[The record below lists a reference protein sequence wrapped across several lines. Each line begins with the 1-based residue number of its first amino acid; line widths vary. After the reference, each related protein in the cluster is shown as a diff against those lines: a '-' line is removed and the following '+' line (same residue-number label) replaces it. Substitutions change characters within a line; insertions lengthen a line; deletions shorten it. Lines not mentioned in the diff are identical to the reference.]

1 MSASPTRRSSTSKK
15 DVEEDIMESIP
26 SPVKPTQDV
35 LPLPLPKEL
44 AKYKHKDFEI
54 STTLGT
60 GTFGRVKLAQH
71 LQTGIFYAVKIMIKS
86 EIIRLNQLTHVQS
99 EVDVLMRIEHPFI
112 VKMAGF
118 YQTDTNLCIV
128 TEYLEGGELF
138 SLLRE
143 QTRFPIETVRLYSS
157 QILLAIEYL
166 HSMGLVHRDIKPENI
181 LLTRNGYLKVVDFGF
196 CKLVDDRTWTLCG
209 TPEYIAPEVITSKGH
224 GRGVDYWAFGILEF
238 EMLAGYPPFFAKDP
252 FGIYDKILKGAITF
266 PRHFDAKI
274 KNLIENLLQPDITKR
289 FGCLKNGIMDIK
301 MDTWYS
307 TINWDAI
314 YNLRI
319 DNQPYS
325 PKVEGEGDTSN
336 FDSYADDIEDVT
348 AQLTDEDAKLFKVF
362 YEMRKI
368 GLGE

>member
-1 MSASPTRRSSTSKK
+1 MSASPTRRSSASKVE
-15 DVEEDIMESIP
+15 VEEPAESIP
-26 SPVKPTQDV
+26 SPVKPTQER
-35 LPLPLPKEL
+35 LPLPLPREL
-44 AKYKHKDFEI
+44 NKYKDRDFEI

-71 LQTGIFYAVKIMIKS
+71 LQSGIYNAIKIMSKS
-86 EIIRLNQLTHVQS
+86 EILRLNQLSHVKS
-99 EVDVLMRIEHPFI
+99 EIDTLMRISHPFI
-112 VKMAGF
+112 VEMRGF
-118 YQTDTNLCIV
+118 YQTDKDLCVV

-143 QTRFPIETVRLYSS
+143 QARFPIETVRLYSS

-166 HSMGLVHRDIKPENI
+166 HSMGLVHRDVKPENI
-181 LLTRNGYLKVVDFGF
+181 LLTRTGFVKLVDFGF

-209 TPEYIAPEVITSKGH
+209 TPEYLAPEVITSKGH
-224 GRGVDYWAFGILEF
+224 GSGVDYWAFGILDF

-252 FGIYDKILKGAITF
+252 FQIYDKILAGEITF

-274 KNLIENLLQPDITKR
+274 KNLITNLLQRDVSQR
-289 FGCLKNGIMDIK
+289 FGCMKNGIMDIK

-319 DNQPYS
+319 DNQPYT

-336 FDSYADDIEDVT
+336 FDAYPDDGEDVRVP
-348 AQLTDEDAKLFKVF
+348 LEEDDAKLFRVF
-362 YEMRKI
+362 YEMQKESV
-368 GLGE
+368 GE